1 MHPNR
6 SGSARLAYSVTRS
19 YSQIKGFSGGIVPKS
34 QALPRT
40 VGFWGAALFPVNGMI
55 GAGIFALPA
64 IMVAAVGNF
73 APWMM
78 LFGALLILPLTFVF
92 AQLATRF
99 DSHGGPVL
107 YAHAAF
113 GPFAGFQ
120 SGWTRYSS
128 GVVAVAAN
136 TQVAIAYIAV
146 LFPVL
151 DDPLL
156 RAIAVVGFIVFT
168 TAVNLVGMRTSV
180 GTLGVMTAVKLVP
193 LAVLIVIGLLTRD
206 PVVGFSLPE
215 FTEFE
220 SVVLLTFYAYM
231 AFENGTFPAGELR
244 DPKRTIPLALITT
257 LAAVALFYMLVI
269 WAYLAIAPQVGGEES
284 ALAAA
289 AGELMG
295 QAGVI
300 AISVAAA
307 FSIGANTLS
316 GGIVTPRMTFGMAEQ
331 GTLPRAFAHVSQ
343 RFQTP
348 DVSILFYGGAAIL
361 FSLWAGFATL
371 AVASTLSRLVMYLL
385 SALAL
390 PVLQHREERQAAW
403 WHLPLA
409 LLAAASTIWVA
420 SQASI
425 AAYQM
430 LGLIL
435 IVGTGLYFF
444 AARGEPLKHGA

>member
-1 MHPNR
+1 M
-6 SGSARLAYSVTRS
+6 A
-19 YSQIKGFSGGIVPKS
+19 KS

-78 LFGALLILPLTFVF
+78 LFGALLILPLALVF
-92 AQLATRF
+92 SILATRF

-107 YAHAAF
+107 YTHAAF
-113 GPFAGFQ
+113 GSFAGFQ
-120 SGWTRYSS
+120 AGWTRYAS

-136 TQVAIAYIAV
+136 TQVAVAYLAV

-151 DDPLL
+151 DDPALK
-156 RAIAVVGFIVFT
+156 ASAVVGFIVFT
-168 TAVNLVGMRTSV
+168 TIVNLVGMRTSM

-193 LAVLIVIGLLTRD
+193 LVGLVVVGLATRD
-206 PVVGFSLPE
+206 PAVGFSLPE
-215 FTEFE
+215 FTELE

-244 DPKRTIPLALITT
+244 DPKRTIPRALMTT

-269 WAYLAIAPQVGGEES
+269 WAYLAIAPEVTGDES

-289 AGELMG
+289 AGDLMG

-300 AISVAAA
+300 AISLAAA
-307 FSIGANTLS
+307 FSIGANTLG
-316 GGIVTPRMTFGMAEQ
+316 GGIVTPRMTYGMAEQ
-331 GTLPRAFAHVSQ
+331 GTLPRIFAHVSQ

-348 DVSILFYGGAAIL
+348 DVSILFYGGTAIL
-361 FSLWAGFATL
+361 FSLWAGFAAL
-371 AVASTLSRLVMYLL
+371 AVASTLARLVMYFLT
-385 SALAL
+385 ALAL
-390 PVLQHREERQAAW
+390 PVLQRRDAEKTPS
-403 WHLPLA
+403 WHLPIAVLA
-409 LLAAASTIWVA
+409 SASSLWVA
-420 SQASI
+420 SHAS
-425 AAYQM
+425 AEAFQM

-435 IVGTGLYFF
+435 LVGTVLYFI
-444 AARGEPLKHGA
+444 AARGKPVESAALA

>member
-1 MHPNR
+1 MPN
-6 SGSARLAYSVTRS
+6 A
-19 YSQIKGFSGGIVPKS
+19 QE
-34 QALPRT
+34 LPRT
-40 VGFWGAALFPVNGMI
+40 VGFLGTALFPINGMV

-92 AQLATRF
+92 STLAARF
-99 DSHGGPVL
+99 DRHGGPVL

-120 SGWTRYSS
+120 AGWTRYAS

-136 TQVAIAYIAV
+136 TQVAIAYLGV

-151 DDPLL
+151 NDP
-156 RAIAVVGFIVFT
+156 AIKASAVVGFIVFT
-168 TAVNLVGMRTSV
+168 TIVNLVGMRTSV
-180 GTLGVMTAVKLVP
+180 RTLGAMTAIKIVP
-193 LAVLIVIGLLTRD
+193 LIGLVLVGLATRD
-206 PVVGFSLPE
+206 PAVGFSLPQ
-215 FTEFE
+215 FSEFE

-231 AFENGTFPAGELR
+231 AFENGTFAAGELR
-244 DPKRTIPLALITT
+244 NPKRDVPLALMTT
-257 LAAVALFYMLVI
+257 LAAITLLYMAVI
-269 WAYLAIAPQVGGEES
+269 WAYLAISPTVAGDES

-295 QAGVI
+295 QSGMV

-331 GTLPRAFAHVSQ
+331 GTLPRIFAHVSK
-343 RFQTP
+343 RFETP
-348 DVSILFYGGAAIL
+348 DASILFYGGAAII

-371 AVASTLSRLVMYLL
+371 AIASTLSRLVMYLL

-390 PVLQHREERQAAW
+390 PILQHRDERPPPR
-403 WHLPLA
+403 WHLPVA
-409 LLAAASTIWVA
+409 LLAAASTLWVA
-420 SQASI
+420 SQASTE
-425 AAYQM
+425 AYKM
-430 LGLIL
+430 LGMIL
-435 IVGTGLYFF
+435 VVGTGLFF
-444 AARGEPLKHGA
+444 LAARGNRSVH

>member
-1 MHPNR
+1 M
-6 SGSARLAYSVTRS
+6 SE
-19 YSQIKGFSGGIVPKS
+19 F

-78 LFGALLILPLTFVF
+78 LFGALLILPLAFVF

-151 DDPLL
+151 DDPFL
-156 RAIAVVGFIVFT
+156 RAIAVVGFIVFIT
-168 TAVNLVGMRTSV
+168 VVNLVGMRTSV
-180 GTLGVMTAVKLVP
+180 GTLGVMTAVKLIP
-193 LAVLIVIGLLTRD
+193 LAALVVIGLLTHD
-206 PVVGFSLPE
+206 PAIGFSLPE

-307 FSIGANTLS
+307 FSIGANMLS

-348 DVSILFYGGAAIL
+348 DVSIVFYGGAAIL

-390 PVLQHREERQAAW
+390 PVLQHREERQTAW

-409 LLAAASTIWVA
+409 LLAAVSTLWVA

-425 AAYQM
+425 EAYQM

-435 IVGTGLYFF
+435 VVGTGLYFL
-444 AARGEPLKHGA
+444 AARDEPLKHGV